1 MNRSRKIGKCI
12 YCGRNDIK
20 LSKEHIIPYGLG
32 GGYTLLE
39 ASCSNCAH
47 MTSNFEKHA
56 LREIYLSA
64 RSFYNL
70 NSRHGKLPE
79 EGEILI
85 KENGKDK
92 LIKYPIKRYGALIS
106 LLGYPLPAYIDKRKY
121 QSGVTV
127 TESYLLSTKTSEDLK
142 NLAIYL
148 GVKTLSIRATFIG
161 NQFERTIVKMAY
173 CFSLLHYG
181 IESFDKIYVLQGI
194 KGEKDDLGMWFGSK
208 EPARGKEDIE
218 VKITEI
224 DKEIITEVRIFG
236 KLLVPTYVIVVGKL
250 K

>member
-1 MNRSRKIGKCI
+1 M
-12 YCGRNDIK
+12 
-20 LSKEHIIPYGLG
+20 
-32 GGYTLLE
+32 
-39 ASCSNCAH
+39 
-47 MTSNFEKHA
+47 
-56 LREIYLSA
+56 
-64 RSFYNL
+64 
-70 NSRHGKLPE
+70 
-79 EGEILI
+79 
-85 KENGKDK
+85 
-92 LIKYPIKRYGALIS
+92 
-106 LLGYPLPAYIDKRKY
+106 
-121 QSGVTV
+121 
-127 TESYLLSTKTSEDLK
+127 
-142 NLAIYL
+142 AIYL

-173 CFSLLHYG
+173 CFSLLQYG

-208 EPARGKEDIE
+208 EPVRGKEDIE